1 MLHEGSIL
9 HEGTFAQR
17 QFIYQEGKTK
27 YEIIVK
33 LRKQGL
39 FKKKNLNKSGLFFLQ
54 NCIIIFCKSAETY
67 QATCLIF
74 NFFF

>member
-39 FKKKNLNKSGLFFLQ
+39 FKKKNLNKSGLFF
-54 NCIIIFCKSAETY
+54 CK
-67 QATCLIF
+67 IV
-74 NFFF
+74 